1 LETIPDSR
9 VYLSPDC
16 AELFLRDFVKFSRGK
31 IITDDPK
38 ADAGEIGRPGESFRR
53 IRLESGFGRMQVMV
67 TDGHLPYPFGQ
78 RIDRLTRNSQTFPEI
93 SLSSVFF

>member
-1 LETIPDSR
+1 
-9 VYLSPDC
+9 
-16 AELFLRDFVKFSRGK
+16 
-31 IITDDPK
+31 
-38 ADAGEIGRPGESFRR
+38 
-53 IRLESGFGRMQVMV
+53 MQVMV